1 MPGRK
6 SALIASATL
15 LLAVLVLLAG
25 PLVKGGIL
33 PWQLGLGL
41 FAIGSLVA
49 AIGGLI
55 CLIIVIRNRGGKLA
69 SAGMVAGL
77 MAAMILIRIVTG
89 SSGVPRIHD
98 ITTDT
103 ANPPQFVSVTA
114 ALRGLGS
121 NSIAYDPAV
130 APQQAAAYPAIRPRL
145 IARPPAEVFDSVTK
159 AIVAR
164 GWTVVGA
171 DSATGRIEAT
181 DTSGWWGFKDD
192 IVVRLRPEGTG
203 TRIDVRS
210 VSRVGQS
217 DLGANAARIE
227 KLLDSVS
234 G

>member
-6 SALIASATL
+6 SALIATATI
-15 LLAVLVLLAG
+15 LLAVLVLLSG
-25 PLVKGGIL
+25 PLVKSGLL
-33 PWQLGLGL
+33 PWFLGLGL
-41 FAIGSLVA
+41 FAIGSLVS

-55 CLIIVIRNRGGKLA
+55 CLIIVIRNRGGMLA
-69 SAGMVAGL
+69 TAGMITGL
-77 MAAMILIRIVTG
+77 GAAVILIRIVTG
-89 SSGVPRIHD
+89 SSGVPPIHD

-103 ANPPQFVSVTA
+103 ANPPQFVSVTS
-114 ALRGLGS
+114 ALRGEGA
-121 NSIAYDPAV
+121 NSIAYDPAL
-130 APQQAAAYPAIRPRL
+130 APQQTAAYPAIKSRL
-145 IARPPAEVFDSVTK
+145 ITKPPAEAFDIVTK

-192 IVVRLRPEGTG
+192 VVVRLRPEGTG

-227 KLLDSVS
+227 KLLESVS